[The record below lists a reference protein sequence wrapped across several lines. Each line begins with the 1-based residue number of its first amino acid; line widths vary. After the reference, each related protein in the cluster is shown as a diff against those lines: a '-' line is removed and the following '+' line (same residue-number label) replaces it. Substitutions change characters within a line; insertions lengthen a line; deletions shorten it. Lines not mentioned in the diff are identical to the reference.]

1 MMKGGETVFC
11 RLHQL
16 STFDFR
22 LSTTMKKVILITGA
36 SSGLGKAIAENLV
49 KNGHIVYGTSRNVE
63 SRGVARNAPTQCAP
77 TDVKMLLMDVTSR
90 TDIAAAIDKIL
101 QAENRLDVVIN
112 NAGMGIGGA
121 VELAAEEEIALQM
134 NTNFFGVVN
143 VCSAVMPHFRKQR
156 KGLIIN
162 ASSVGGVFAL
172 PYQGFYSASKF
183 AVEGYSE
190 ALSLETRQFG
200 INVVIIE
207 PGDFNTGF
215 TQSRVISQKSL
226 ENEDYKTSFERV
238 LKNIEKD
245 ETNGAKPEYLAKKIN
260 KIINKKRPKLR
271 YVITPNIIQKL
282 SVWLSYILPGR
293 LFQWIIRLFYS
304 V

>member
-1 MMKGGETVFC
+1 
-11 RLHQL
+11 
-16 STFDFR
+16 
-22 LSTTMKKVILITGA
+22 MKKVILITGA